1 MTKKTA
7 MVFPGQGSQSVGML
21 NAYQPHPQVKILQE
35 LFSRASEILS
45 YDLLKIIQEGPA
57 EKLNQ
62 TEITQPALL
71 VSSVA
76 LWEMWKASAEHN
88 PIVFA
93 GHSLGE
99 YSALVCSGV
108 LSFEEGVR
116 CVSNRGKYMQEAVP
130 EGKGAMAA
138 IIGLSPEK
146 IDEICCAVSEGEIVS
161 AANINAPGQI
171 VIAGETHAVDRAMV
185 AAKTAGAKLIKKL
198 DVSVPSHC
206 ALMKSAAEKLK
217 ILMENMSFHAPH
229 IPVIQNT
236 SASINATIPEIKSAL
251 CDQLFSP
258 VRWVE
263 SIERLSRDFAPEIII
278 ECGPGK
284 VLAGLNKRIMTIPTI
299 SIEEALH
306 V

>member
-1 MTKKTA
+1 MSKKIA
-7 MVFPGQGSQSVGML
+7 MVFPGQGSQSIGML
-21 NAYQPHPQVKILQE
+21 DKFNAEIITETFSQASQILH
-35 LFSRASEILS
+35 
-45 YDLLKIIQEGPA
+45 YDLWDVIKNGPA

-76 LWEMWKASAEHN
+76 LWKLWKKNN
-88 PIVFA
+88 PEISPVVLA

-108 LSFEEGVR
+108 LSFEDAVK

-138 IIGLSPEK
+138 IIGLTPDV
-146 IDEICCAVSEGEIVS
+146 INDICKKASEGQVVS

-171 VIAGETHAVDRAMV
+171 VIAGDVQAVDRAMI
-185 AAKTAGAKLIKKL
+185 AAKEAGAKLIKKL

-206 ALMKSAAEKLK
+206 ALMNSAADQLK
-217 ILMENMSFHAPH
+217 ILLEKTIFNSPH
-229 IPVIQNT
+229 ISVIQNT
-236 SASINATIPEIKSAL
+236 TAAATQNVDQIKQSL
-251 CDQLFSP
+251 FDQLFSP

-263 SIERLSRDFAPEIII
+263 CMETLVRDFESEIII

-284 VLAGLNKRIMTIPTI
+284 VLAGLNKRIVSIPTI

>member
-1 MTKKTA
+1 MTKKIA
-7 MVFPGQGSQSVGML
+7 VVFPGQGSQSIGML
-21 NAYQPHPQVKILQE
+21 NKFMLIYPDIISDV
-35 LFSRASEILS
+35 FNTASEILK
-45 YDLLKIIQEGPA
+45 YNLLNIITDGPV

-71 VSSVA
+71 TASVA
-76 LWEMWKASAEHN
+76 LWKLWQTKSDIN
-88 PIVFA
+88 PVVLA

-108 LSFEEGVR
+108 LRFEDAVM
-116 CVSNRGKYMQEAVP
+116 CVANRGKYMQEAVP

-138 IIGLSPEK
+138 IIGLSSEV
-146 IDEICCAVSEGEIVS
+146 IDEICQKSSQGQVVS
-161 AANINAPGQI
+161 AANINSPGQI
-171 VIAGETHAVDRAMV
+171 VIAGDVDAVERVMA
-185 AAKTAGAKLIKKL
+185 AAKQSGAKLIKKL

-206 ALMKSAAEKLK
+206 ALMNSAADKLK
-217 ILMENMSFHAPH
+217 ILLESIAFHQPK

-236 SASINATIPEIKSAL
+236 TASATNSIADIKSAL
-251 CDQLFSP
+251 FQQLSQP

-263 SIERLSRDFAPEIII
+263 SVENMVRDFVPDIII

-284 VLAGLNKRIMTIPTI
+284 VLAGLNKRIVNIPTI

>member
-1 MTKKTA
+1 MMSKKIA

-21 NAYQPHPQVKILQE
+21 AKFNDEIVLDTFA
-35 LFSRASEILS
+35 RASKILS
-45 YDLLKIIQEGPA
+45 YDLLDIIKKGPA

-71 VSSVA
+71 TASVA
-76 LWEMWKASAEHN
+76 LYKLWRKNYPDITPVA
-88 PIVFA
+88 FA

-108 LSFEEGVR
+108 LNFEDGVK
-116 CVSNRGKYMQEAVP
+116 CVSNRGKYMQQAVP
-130 EGKGAMAA
+130 QGKGAMAA
-138 IIGLSPEK
+138 IIGLSPE
-146 IDEICCAVSEGEIVS
+146 IINEICQKSSQGQVVS

-171 VIAGETHAVDRAMV
+171 VIAGETHAVERAMA
-185 AAKTAGAKLIKKL
+185 AAKEAGAKLIKKL

-206 ALMKSAAEKLK
+206 ALMNSAADKLK
-217 ILMENMSFHAPH
+217 IFLETLHFNMPI

-236 SASINATIPEIKSAL
+236 TAATTSDIAEIKKSL
-251 CDQLFSP
+251 FDQLSSP

-263 SIERLSRDFAPEIII
+263 SMETMARDFEPEVII

-284 VLAGLNKRIMTIPTI
+284 ILAGLNKRIVTIPTQ
-299 SIEEALH
+299 SIEEVLN

>member
-1 MTKKTA
+1 MTKKIA
-7 MVFPGQGSQSVGML
+7 VVFPGQGSQSIGML
-21 NAYQPHPQVKILQE
+21 NKFIPLYPDITE
-35 LFSRASEILS
+35 IFNTASEILK
-45 YDLLKIIQEGPA
+45 YDLLKIITEGPV

-71 VSSVA
+71 VASVA
-76 LWEMWKASAEHN
+76 LWKLWKINSPSDH
-88 PIVFA
+88 PIVLA

-108 LSFEEGVR
+108 LRFEDAVM

-138 IIGLSPEK
+138 IIGLSPEV
-146 IDEICCAVSEGEIVS
+146 IDDICQAASEGQVVS

-171 VIAGETHAVDRAMV
+171 VIAGEVHAVDRAMV
-185 AAKTAGAKLIKKL
+185 AAKEAGAKLIKKL

-206 ALMKSAAEKLK
+206 ALMNSAADKLK
-217 ILMENMSFHAPH
+217 ILLASINFHEPR

-236 SASINATIPEIKSAL
+236 TASATNTIADIKSAL
-251 CDQLFSP
+251 FEQLSQP
-258 VRWVE
+258 VRWVACVE
-263 SIERLSRDFAPEIII
+263 NMTRDFVPDIII

-284 VLAGLNKRIMTIPTI
+284 VLAGLNKRIVNIPTI

>member
-1 MTKKTA
+1 MSKKIA
-7 MVFPGQGSQSVGML
+7 VVFPGQGSQSIGML
-21 NAYQPHPQVKILQE
+21 DKFNGEVISNTFLEAAQILN
-35 LFSRASEILS
+35 
-45 YDLLKIIQEGPA
+45 YDLWDIIKQGPA

-76 LWEMWKASAEHN
+76 LWRLWKEKN
-88 PIVFA
+88 PTLSPVVLA

-108 LSFEEGVR
+108 LNFEDAVK

-138 IIGLSPEK
+138 IIGLSPEIAQK
-146 IDEICCAVSEGEIVS
+146 ICETASQGEVVS
-161 AANINAPGQI
+161 AANINSPGQI
-171 VIAGETHAVDRAMV
+171 VIAGEVQAVERAMIL
-185 AAKTAGAKLIKKL
+185 AKAMGAKLVKKL

-206 ALMKSAAEKLK
+206 ALMNSAADKLK
-217 ILMENMSFHAPH
+217 LLLENIVFHEPK
-229 IPVIQNT
+229 IPVIQNI
-236 SASINATIPEIKSAL
+236 SAAATNNMTEIKSAL
-251 CDQLFSP
+251 FKQLSYP

-263 SIERLSRDFAPEIII
+263 SVETMARDFVPEIII

-284 VLAGLNKRIMTIPTI
+284 VLAGLNKRIVNIPTV

>member
-1 MTKKTA
+1 MTKKIA

-21 NAYQPHPQVKILQE
+21 NAYLSHPNYKIIE
-35 LFSRASEILS
+35 DVFSHASDILS

-76 LWEMWKASAEHN
+76 LWRIWKSTHENN
-88 PIVFA
+88 PVVFA

-108 LSFEEGVR
+108 LSFEEGVS
-116 CVSNRGKYMQEAVP
+116 CVANRGKYMQEAVP
-130 EGKGAMAA
+130 AGKGSMAA
-138 IIGLSPEK
+138 IIGLTPEK
-146 IDEICCAVSEGEIVS
+146 IDEICHSVSHGEVVS

-171 VIAGETHAVDRAMV
+171 VIAGETQAVERAMV

-217 ILMENMSFHAPH
+217 LLMETMSFNPPS
-229 IPVIQNT
+229 IPVVQNT
-236 SASINATIPEIKSAL
+236 NARSTDNSAEIKTAL
-251 CDQLFSP
+251 FDQLFSP

-263 SIERLSRDFAPEIII
+263 SMENMARDFAPEIII

-299 SIEEALH
+299 SIEETLH